1 MSGLFAS
8 YMRDKF
14 SLSEEEL
21 EAVSRRLRP
30 VSLRRGEHLL
40 REGEICT
47 WSAFVTDGAM
57 VYYQL
62 IEGEEHVCDFAF
74 ETDWVSQIKS
84 FTQQAPAEMSIKAME
99 PCELLV
105 LSRDHM
111 TELLREQPR
120 LYEIRA
126 QLAEESFLLM
136 NERNL
141 SQTTLRA
148 EDRYLRLMQTRP
160 EVIRRAPQY
169 YIASYLGILPQSLS
183 RIRKK
188 L

>member
-1 MSGLFAS
+1 
-8 YMRDKF
+8 
-14 SLSEEEL
+14 
-21 EAVSRRLRP
+21 
-30 VSLRRGEHLL
+30 
-40 REGEICT
+40 
-47 WSAFVTDGAM
+47 
-57 VYYQL
+57 
-62 IEGEEHVCDFAF
+62 
-74 ETDWVSQIKS
+74 
-84 FTQQAPAEMSIKAME
+84 
-99 PCELLV
+99 
-105 LSRDHM
+105 
-111 TELLREQPR
+111 
-120 LYEIRA
+120 
-126 QLAEESFLLM
+126 M